1 MLLLLKIN
9 GPNCLPM
16 HKNSTTYTKKNLK
29 SERPSP
35 QVIRNILN
43 YSKSLMT
50 IPVHY
55 DRYLLLVNN

>member
-1 MLLLLKIN
+1 
-9 GPNCLPM
+9 M

-55 DRYLLLVNN
+55 DRFLLLVNN